1 MSNQRKRL
9 AKYKNKIQRYRG
21 IFGEIRHDKQNRPE
35 VLIKDIY
42 PIYKNGKKV
51 PLRSKDG
58 PTDSKGQQIATDHA
72 WIPMTQSLL
81 EVGRELFN
89 GDIIEFDAVV
99 KSYKI
104 VRDDILKQ
112 RENLWQSGLTQL
124 NVVYRKYQRQKQREL
139 TKARLVYNNS
149 SQRAYWAYKK
159 HLLTFNEMKTEQKRL
174 KQVYHNLHEKLYT
187 SMKAKQ
193 KRRIDTAQ
201 HKIAQTDLIDYSL
214 EYLSQVTAVK
224 RNKRFDPYRTMYDSN
239 RLHDLKYTKFL
250 AAHSMAASSGTLN
263 TWQSEERNALIE
275 II

>member
-89 GDIIEFDAVV
+89 GDIIEFNAVV

-112 RENLWQSGLTQL
+112 REDLWQSGLTQS
-124 NVVYRKYQRQKQREL
+124 NVVYQKYQRQKQREL

-239 RLHDLKYTKFL
+239 RLHDLKYTKFF
-250 AAHSMAASSGTLN
+250 SCSFNG
-263 TWQSEERNALIE
+263 RK
-275 II
+275 